1 MSGATLMKS
10 ASLRETGTALSWIDA
25 SKISETDAKSSTANS
40 GKAKLGTLSGQD
52 TFARLRLENFV

>member
-1 MSGATLMKS
+1 MKS